1 MHFFKRQ
8 APKKLK
14 KEDLIV
20 KSSIIPE
27 SARGPRL
34 PVTRPETALMSIH
47 VSREMRNPALI
58 LYSQQIYG
66 G

>member
-20 KSSIIPE
+20 KSSIIAE
-27 SARGPRL
+27 WARGLRVPI
-34 PVTRPETALMSIH
+34 TQPETALFIVH
-47 VSREMRNPALI
+47 CRHEMRNPALI